1 MAPSSEKTEKATP
14 KHRKDMREEGKV
26 ALSKELGSWL
36 SLLLVAST
44 LPALGGAAAS
54 RITSF
59 MELVFQAMTH
69 PSTAGATG
77 VLSSGLGT
85 FALAAIPIV
94 GLCTVIGVAA
104 AFAQVGFRF
113 TPKALGIKV
122 SRINPL
128 TGFKR
133 TFSSQGLWMLAKT
146 ILKLA
151 MLSAVAF
158 ATMRR
163 LMGAVLGGNTLP
175 LPTTMAT
182 TGATVV
188 VMLRDV
194 GGLALAIAAVDYAF
208 TRKTYQKS
216 LRMTKQQVR
225 DELRRSDGSPE
236 VRRAVRRKARSLSR
250 LRMMAA
256 VASADVV
263 VTNPTHF
270 AVAITY
276 DRQKDRAPRVV
287 AKGADFMALRIRER
301 AIECGIPLVENPLL
315 ARTLHASCEVED
327 LVPPRL
333 YGSVARL
340 LAFVYSLSP
349 TAKAMRSVHQM
360 DSVELRSAS

>member
-14 KHRKDMREEGKV
+14 KHRKEMREQGKV
-26 ALSKELGSWL
+26 ALSRELGSWV
-36 SLLLVAST
+36 SLLVVAST

-59 MELVFQAMTH
+59 TQVVIQAMTD
-69 PSTAGATG
+69 PSTASATG
-77 VLSSGLGT
+77 VLSAGMGT
-85 FALAAIPIV
+85 FAVAAIPIV
-94 GLCTVIGVAA
+94 VLCTVIGVAA
-104 AFAQVGFRF
+104 AFGQVGFRF
-113 TPKALGIKV
+113 TPKAVGMKL
-122 SRINPL
+122 SRVNPM

-133 TFSSQGLWMLAKT
+133 TFSSQGLWTLVKT
-146 ILKLA
+146 LLKLGI
-151 MLSAVAF
+151 LSAVAF
-158 ATMRR
+158 VTMRR

-175 LPTTMAT
+175 LPTTLAAT
-182 TGATVV
+182 ASTTV

-194 GGLALAIAAVDYAF
+194 GGLALLIAAVDYGF
-208 TRKTYQKS
+208 TRRNYQKS

-225 DELRRSDGSPE
+225 DELRRNDGSPE
-236 VRRAVRRKARSLSR
+236 IRHAVRRKARSLSR

-270 AVAITY
+270 AVAIAY
-276 DRQKDRAPRVV
+276 DRENDRAPRVV
-287 AKGADFMALRIRER
+287 AKGADFMAQRIREE
-301 AIECGIPLVENPLL
+301 AVEHGVPLVENPLL
-315 ARTLHASCEVED
+315 ARTLHASCEIDD

-349 TAKAMRSVHQM
+349 TAKAIRSVHRM
-360 DSVELRSAS
+360 DSIELRSAG

>member
-14 KHRKDMREEGKV
+14 KHRKEMREEGKV

-36 SLLLVAST
+36 GLLLVAST
-44 LPALGGAAAS
+44 LPALGGAAAA

-59 MELVFQAMTH
+59 VHLVFQAMTD
-69 PSTAGATG
+69 PTTNNATG
-77 VLSSGLGT
+77 VLTAGLTT
-85 FALAAIPIV
+85 FALAAAPIV
-94 GLCTVIGVAA
+94 VLCTVIGVAA

-113 TPKALGIKV
+113 TPKALGLKLNRV
-122 SRINPL
+122 NPL

-133 TFSSQGLWMLAKT
+133 MFSSQGLWTLGKT
-146 ILKLA
+146 VLKLG

-158 ATMRR
+158 VTLRR

-175 LPTTMAT
+175 LQTTMAT
-182 TGATVV
+182 TAATAV

-194 GGLALAIAAVDYAF
+194 GGLALAIAAVDYGF
-208 TRKTYQKS
+208 TRRTYQKS

-225 DELRRSDGSPE
+225 DELRRNDGSPE

-270 AVAITY
+270 AVAISY

-301 AIECGIPLVENPLL
+301 AVENGVPLVENPLL
-315 ARTLHASCEVED
+315 ARTLHASCEVDD

-349 TAKAMRSVHQM
+349 TAKAIRSVHQM
-360 DSVELRSAS
+360 ESVELRSAG